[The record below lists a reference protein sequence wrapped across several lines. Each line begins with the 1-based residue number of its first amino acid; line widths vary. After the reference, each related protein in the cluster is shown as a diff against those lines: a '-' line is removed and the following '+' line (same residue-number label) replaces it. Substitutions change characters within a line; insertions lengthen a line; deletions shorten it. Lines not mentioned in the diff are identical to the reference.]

1 MRTLDF
7 RRIRVVALT
16 LGVAGGGGAFAAFLD
31 LPVAWLLG
39 PMVAV
44 ALASAFGL
52 DTTLPTSLRR
62 LAFFVLGVQ
71 AGSGVTPDVIGQLA
85 IWPFSFAIQLVGVV
99 AITMGTYLYLHRLL
113 GWNHE
118 TSLFASLPG
127 ALAFVVVAA
136 EDTDTDMQSM
146 IIVQTARLLL
156 LIGALT
162 PFLAWIEGGDGAIAV
177 ARGETGSAF
186 EYGLLLAVCLGAA
199 LLGRAIGLPG
209 GMMLGALFGSAVLHG
224 TELSSV
230 SVPSVIAVPSLVLLG
245 TVIGSRLYGI
255 EPRALLKLLPVSVVC
270 FAIGIGM
277 SALAGLVAVLT
288 LPLEAG
294 KVALAY
300 APGALE
306 ALTVLAFQFDVD
318 PAYVASHH
326 VIRFL
331 FIALTVP
338 FLARRFTRREKEV
351 D

>member
-1 MRTLDF
+1 MRSVGTTLA
-7 RRIRVVALT
+7 IA
-16 LGVAGGGGAFAAFLD
+16 AGGGALAALLG

-52 DTTLPTSLRR
+52 DTTPPTIFRQI
-62 LAFFVLGVQ
+62 AFFVLGVQ
-71 AGSGVTPDVIGQLA
+71 AGSGVTPDVVGQLA
-85 IWPFSFAIQLVGVV
+85 IWPISFAIQLVGVF
-99 AITMGTYLYLHRLL
+99 AITAGTYAYLHRLL

-118 TSLFASLPG
+118 TALFASLPG
-127 ALAFVVVAA
+127 ALAFVVAAA

-162 PFLAWIEGGDGAIAV
+162 PFLAWIEGGEGMAAI
-177 ARGETGSAF
+177 ARGETGSLF
-186 EYGLLLAVCLGAA
+186 EYGLLLVVCVGAA
-199 LLGRAIGLPG
+199 LLGRMLRLPG

-224 TELSSV
+224 TEISSV
-230 SVPSVIAVPSLVLLG
+230 SVPSVIAFPALVLLG

-255 EPRALLKLLPVSVVC
+255 ERRALLKLLPISVVC
-270 FAIGIGM
+270 FAIGLGL

-288 LPLEAG
+288 LPLEPG

-338 FLARRFTRREKEV
+338 FLARRLMRRTKRN